1 MSSFLV
7 FRKAQRHFWHVVV
20 IFFFLT
26 HLFTRGESALFLL
39 LRLLLLLLPLLLR
52 AVGPGRQ
59 RPMPRP
65 AGLGRGG
72 TRKELP
78 QSELLP
84 VERVN
89 RFTHW
94 NL

>member
-1 MSSFLV
+1 MFAYL
-7 FRKAQRHFWHVVV
+7 
-20 IFFFLT
+20 FFLT
-26 HLFTRGESALFLL
+26 HLSTRGVSALF
-39 LRLLLLLLPLLLR
+39 LLLLLPLLLR
-52 AVGPGRQ
+52 ALGLGRQ

-94 NL
+94 KL